1 MVVLDSGYLYD
12 FKGPQLDWL
21 NKELKALAERPVKI
35 PVYHVPIYPYV
46 VVNGIEMYLRIQPN
60 TQLVDVLEYSVMCS
74 VLHCVAALCG

>member
-1 MVVLDSGYLYD
+1 MVVLDSVYLYD

-46 VVNGIEMYLRIQPN
+46 FLSRDACESNPIPQ
-60 TQLVDVLEYSVMCS
+60 QVDVLEYSVMYS
-74 VLHCVAALCG
+74 VAALCG